1 MPRRKLSLAKINS
14 CSRKKERKMRLS
26 QILFMKKKEKEN
38 QFVTS
43 RWVRVGETTTC
54 SKLAMKFENKGT
66 QNSLTMNINMHASNF
81 DKEKIK
87 LWHQKNQTKPPINTE
102 KKYDLFCLWK
112 PCTFSKHRFFWN
124 AVL

>member
-1 MPRRKLSLAKINS
+1 
-14 CSRKKERKMRLS
+14 
-26 QILFMKKKEKEN
+26 MKKKEKEN

-54 SKLAMKFENKGT
+54 SKLAIKFENKGT

-87 LWHQKNQTKPPINTE
+87 LWHQKKQTKPPINTE
-102 KKYDLFCLWK
+102 KKKKIFSACGNPALFLSTGSFGMQYYK
-112 PCTFSKHRFFWN
+112 NTQ
-124 AVL
+124 